1 MWSTADTITHRGHLR
16 LPLGK
21 PKANWSTWEAYTA
34 TLPTVAN
41 LLINYM
47 SRWLYTPQCPQST
60 QPAFRPLPNWVQ
72 TWCIFQ
78 YASSRISEER
88 FCYWP
93 DKCYSSLI
101 RWEVFWQL
109 LIWCSTAACGAS
121 SYKEETTQV
130 QEKKGRK
137 AFQCDF
143 EALCTWENDDK
154 IESTSQKRWVW
165 DKKLLDQTIHP
176 KASTNSRKTKLL
188 SN

>member
-101 RWEVFWQL
+101 GGKYSDNCWSDAVQL
-109 LIWCSTAACGAS
+109 PVVPHRT
-121 SYKEETTQV
+121 
-130 QEKKGRK
+130 KKKQLRCKRRK
-137 AFQCDF
+137 GERPFSATLRPYVL
-143 EALCTWENDDK
+143 ERMMIK
-154 IESTSQKRWVW
+154 
-165 DKKLLDQTIHP
+165 
-176 KASTNSRKTKLL
+176 
-188 SN
+188 